1 MSEIM
6 WKTMNGT
13 HGSYGHGEWSLPR
26 GKRPGKWMPTAPPV
40 LCKSGYH
47 VCRDLCEVLIHSGP
61 ELYEVEVRGE
71 HVDGDDKAAWE
82 QARLIR
88 RIPEWNERT
97 LRLFV
102 VDCARMVAH
111 LTADPE
117 LTDAVLDICV
127 AYAEFGEEWAAAA
140 RAASAAAETA
150 AWDAAWD
157 APGDAA
163 KATAAARAGLLGRYL
178 SGEEGPLVE
187 EAP

>member
-13 HGSYGHGEWSLPR
+13 HGSYGHGEWYLPV
-26 GKRPGKWMPTAPPV
+26 GKRPGKWMPKVKPA
-40 LCKSGYH
+40 LCVSGYH
-47 VCRDLCEVLIHSGP
+47 VCRDLSEVLMHPGP
-61 ELYEVEVRGE
+61 ELYEAEVRGE
-71 HVDGDDKAAWE
+71 HVDGDNKSAWE

-88 RIPEWNERT
+88 RVPEWNERT

-117 LTDAVLDICV
+117 LTNAVLDICV
-127 AYAEFGEEWAAAA
+127 AYVEFGESWAAAA
-140 RAASAAAETA
+140 VAAGAAAEAA

-178 SGEEGPLVE
+178 AGEEGPLVE